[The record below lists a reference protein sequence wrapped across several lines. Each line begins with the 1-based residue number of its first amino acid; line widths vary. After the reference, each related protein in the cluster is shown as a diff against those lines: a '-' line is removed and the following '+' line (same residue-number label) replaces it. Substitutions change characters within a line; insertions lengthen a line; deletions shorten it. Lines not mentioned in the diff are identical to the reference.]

1 MPQQHNASKTLLIRA
16 AERIRDHLLPTQI
29 GSADI
34 FLPEHEWN
42 QCEAILRRIR
52 LAHSRGWRAA
62 AASVT
67 EELSIR
73 VAQCAE
79 SLKEIFERLTSNRPS
94 FVVPAVRDIFA
105 DLVALVEE
113 FDDVS
118 IVLSERLVA
127 VTTAP
132 VVLEGLAL
140 GRFQVRLDWGR
151 IGTAHPYDIVA
162 LTPNPP
168 RSSEDTVHPHVI
180 DERLCEGDG
189 KVPIARAL
197 REGRLLDFFHIVNS
211 LLNNYNPSSAY
222 VALSDWEGST
232 CVDCGDI
239 IQADDERNCDACEG
253 VLCGSCVVACEG
265 CDAHC
270 CCECTRRCESC
281 GDDLCRGC
289 ARDCKNCGRSAFCQ
303 TCLSESDLC
312 PDCQETANEQS
323 EADPQPQSPQI
334 AEAAAPTA

>member
-1 MPQQHNASKTLLIRA
+1 M
-16 AERIRDHLLPTQI
+16 
-29 GSADI
+29 
-34 FLPEHEWN
+34 
-42 QCEAILRRIR
+42 
-52 LAHSRGWRAA
+52 
-62 AASVT
+62 T
-67 EELSIR
+67 EELSIP

-79 SLKEIFERLTSNRPS
+79 SLKESFQRLTSNRPS
-94 FVVPAVRDIFA
+94 FVVPTVRDIFA

-151 IGTAHPYDIVA
+151 IGTAHPYDVVA
-162 LTPNPP
+162 LTPNPA
-168 RSSEDTVHPHVI
+168 RSSEDTTHPHVM

-189 KVPIARAL
+189 KVPITRAL

-232 CVDCGDI
+232 CVDCGDM
-239 IQADDERNCDACEG
+239 IQADDERNCDACG
-253 VLCGSCVVACEG
+253 GIVCGSCFVACEG
-265 CDAHC
+265 CEAYC
-270 CCECTRRCESC
+270 CCECSRRCESC
-281 GDDLCRGC
+281 GDDLCRC
-289 ARDCKNCGRSAFCQ
+289 CVRECKNCGRSAFCQ
-303 TCLSESDLC
+303 TCLSETDLC
-312 PDCQETANEQS
+312 PDCQETANEPS
-323 EADPQPQSPQI
+323 EPDPQRQSSQI